1 MWIRD
6 RRVAGAVSRARNGR
20 RRGASSWRS
29 RPGFASVSHP
39 TQAPFSKGTRMRPS
53 VQSGE
58 SRPTSN
64 TQLASWVDEMAR
76 MLKPDKVVWCDG
88 SADEKKRLLDEAL
101 AAKVLI
107 PLDRKST
114 RLNSSHMSISYA
126 VFCLKN
132 KRIHHGAQ

>member
-1 MWIRD
+1 
-6 RRVAGAVSRARNGR
+6 
-20 RRGASSWRS
+20 
-29 RPGFASVSHP
+29 
-39 TQAPFSKGTRMRPS
+39 MRPS

-58 SRPTSN
+58 NRPTSN

-107 PLDRKST
+107 PLDQKK
-114 RLNSSHMSISYA
+114 LPGCY
-126 VFCLKN
+126 F
-132 KRIHHGAQ
+132 HHSNPNDVARVEHLTFICTPTKDEAGPTNNWMAPDDAYT